1 MLARVGRPAAAAW
14 QLHRQFSRDMKVLDV
29 LCDEPPR
36 DPQSASAALL
46 GLGEARAV
54 VTPHV
59 AWGTLEARRRLCAIA
74 CENARA
80 FVQDGSTPNRVDG
93 VQ

>member
-1 MLARVGRPAAAAW
+1 MGPRSEGSVGSYSHISVELRAY
-14 QLHRQFSRDMKVLDV
+14 LDV